1 MKKTILSAGII
12 FLAVGFTDC
21 NSQNNADP
29 QTQKSI
35 GMKQKIES
43 ITVGIAVKN
52 VTEATK
58 WYKSLLGDVEIMEPA
73 PGTIELKL
81 TENAWLQ
88 LDDTGYLSVGGGSS
102 IVRLETKDI
111 DAAHELVKKLT
122 SDVQDI
128 VSVEGV
134 VKYFDFK
141 DPAGNRLSF
150 VQLL

>member
-1 MKKTILSAGII
+1 M
-12 FLAVGFTDC
+12 
-21 NSQNNADP
+21 N
-29 QTQKSI
+29 
-35 GMKQKIES
+35 QKIES
-43 ITVGIAVKN
+43 ITIGIAVKN
-52 VTEATK
+52 VSEAAR

-81 TENAWLQ
+81 TDNTWLQ
-88 LDDTGYLSVGGGSS
+88 FDDTGYLEIGGGSS

-122 SDVQDI
+122 SDVEEI

-141 DPAGNRLSF
+141 DPSGNRLSY